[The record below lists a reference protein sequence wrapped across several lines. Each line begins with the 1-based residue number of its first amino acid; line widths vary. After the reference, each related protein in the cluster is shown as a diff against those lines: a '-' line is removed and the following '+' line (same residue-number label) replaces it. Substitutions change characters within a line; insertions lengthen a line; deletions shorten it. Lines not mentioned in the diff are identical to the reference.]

1 MKDTTHAMEAEYVGE
16 LRCMAQHLASGNTM
30 ITDAPTDNQ
39 GKGEAFSPTDLLCTS
54 LATCMMTIM
63 GIAARERKIHME
75 GSTVKITKVMA
86 ANPRRVHEI
95 HLSFMLVS
103 DEIGEKE
110 LDILKHAAHTCPVA
124 LSIHPDIQLLTEFA
138 TATKS
143 EA

>member
-1 MKDTTHAMEAEYVGE
+1 
-16 LRCMAQHLASGNTM
+16 
-30 ITDAPTDNQ
+30 
-39 GKGEAFSPTDLLCTS
+39 
-54 LATCMMTIM
+54 
-63 GIAARERKIHME
+63 
-75 GSTVKITKVMA
+75 KITKIMA

-95 HLSFMLVS
+95 HLSVMLVS

-143 EA
+143 KA